1 MLPAAHHLWRLSE
14 GGSDSLGL
22 CCTEDGLFL
31 AATPLVERRP
41 SGYVVRAQA
50 DLARLLKRAYRA
62 EIGIARL
69 MPGLGV
75 VAAAL
80 GENNLCLA
88 QIAALRLFLP
98 DLPDLPA
105 RRDLA
110 SEDRLIKSERQDG
123 LLARVGWDPAEHP
136 RAGAP
141 PNRAW
146 FAPAGAGA
154 AAVPTRL
161 AQNEENE
168 RALEEMLDPLAPVR
182 QARWDEAMTTLRLLD
197 PANPQ
202 LSYVTGP
209 NWMPSNQDI
218 SGINAEIHSIVNQR
232 ITNFVMPGGNPIG
245 RQGGN
250 VDVRMLS
257 GGMQAARHAFD
268 YLSVGGAPYSGSYPG
283 TMVTLPGGAGSVGL
297 RTSSQGLP
305 TVDINVPGSFGAIRL
320 HYR

>member
-1 MLPAAHHLWRLSE
+1 MIPAGHHLWRLSE

-110 SEDRLIKSERQDG
+110 SEDRLIKSERQDD

-154 AAVPTRL
+154 PAVPTRL

-182 QARWDEAMTTLRLLD
+182 QAWWDAAIVRLRQID
-197 PANPQ
+197 PDNPSLTYFANPRSAPSQ
-202 LSYVTGP
+202 EALDRLNAVVEAAAIHRVTEKLLPDGVP
-209 NWMPSNQDI
+209 I
-218 SGINAEIHSIVNQR
+218 G
-232 ITNFVMPGGNPIG
+232 MPGNTSRVRVLP
-245 RQGGN
+245 GG
-250 VDVRMLS
+250 VS
-257 GGMQAARHAFD
+257 AAQNLFD
-268 YLSVGGAPYSGSYPG
+268 YLSAGGTIEEKSPSATVARLPG
-283 TMVTLPGGAGSVGL
+283 TAGYVTFRP
-297 RTSSQGLP
+297 TSTSGP
-305 TVDINVPGSFGAIRL
+305 PAVDVNVPGIPFRRI
-320 HYR
+320 HFQ